1 MKNIF
6 NFILIIGF
14 ALILNQSLKIG
25 MVAST
30 FLSVGFAFLVGNV
43 KTVGQMNALVCGQI
57 SRSIVSDCNFPLIAG
72 IRKRLLVFNFDDL
85 ATLDINSGNRLLIED
100 LTLISGASCYEI
112 NGRDNTIGANFALVQ
127 PTQLL
132 DHTVT
137 AMGFDISPATK
148 QNIQGMIDG
157 RFFCIVE
164 NVNKGQGGTDAFE
177 IFGLDAGLKMTE
189 LTRDAGL
196 AETQGAFAFK
206 FMSSEISKEPLIPR
220 TFYDGV
226 SYESTKAI
234 LDALIF

>member
-14 ALILNQSLKIG
+14 ALILNQSLEIG
-25 MVAST
+25 MVEST

-43 KTVGQMNALVCGQI
+43 KTVGQSNALVCGQI
-57 SRSIVSDCNFPLIAG
+57 SRSITNDCNFPLIAG
-72 IRKRLLVFNFDDL
+72 IRRRLILFNWEEL
-85 ATLDINSGNRLLIED
+85 ATIDFNATNRLVVED
-100 LTLISGASCYEI
+100 LTLIGGADAYEI
-112 NGRDNTIGANFALVQ
+112 SGRDNTLVANFALVQ

-157 RFFCIVE
+157 RFVAIVE

-177 IFGLDAGLKMTE
+177 IFGLDAGLKLTE
-189 LTRDAGL
+189 LTRDASL

-206 FMSSEISKEPLIPR
+206 FMSSEISKEGMIPR

-234 LDALIF
+234 IDALLG